1 MTQTNSQNKHQNN
14 SNTDEKHHKH
24 QSGCGHSPSG
34 CSAVG
39 RQHHSRQYQ
48 HISNEQR
55 LTESNSAREHN
66 QMVYL
71 PSSHIRPDRLHQL
84 NRRTDKTMTNH
95 TNQSKTL
102 SQSNPYILRHL
113 PRYGLLI
120 ILNCST
126 SGPTLQVEEE
136 HIKNNK

>member
-1 MTQTNSQNKHQNN
+1 MDRNYLCRYKPIAFVQCIRVVQLSEYNII
-14 SNTDEKHHKH
+14 
-24 QSGCGHSPSG
+24 
-34 CSAVG
+34 
-39 RQHHSRQYQ
+39 RRQYQ